1 MANGFLRK
9 KPKQTQQQADYGDN
23 DFAIQT
29 GSENFIYSYRLE
41 QIKLAL
47 TKIRYKCFIVHQITG

>member
-47 TKIRYKCFIVHQITG
+47 TKIRPQI